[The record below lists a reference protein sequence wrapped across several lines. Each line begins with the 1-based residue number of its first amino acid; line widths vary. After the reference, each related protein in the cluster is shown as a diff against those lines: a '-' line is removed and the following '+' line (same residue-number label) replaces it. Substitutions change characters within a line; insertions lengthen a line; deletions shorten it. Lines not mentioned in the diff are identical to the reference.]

1 MTILSITIGMRKFTM
16 TLTPMTARDIRK
28 KIDNNWCFTIWR
40 RVKTPIEDF
49 SENLAD

>member
-1 MTILSITIGMRKFTM
+1 
-16 TLTPMTARDIRK
+16 MTARDIR

-40 RVKTPIEDF
+40 RVKTPIEEF